1 MPSSIAALSG
11 LPTGSIAALGPRTMR
26 NSASAAS
33 LYWLRAHGLFIA
45 DRTSPSALRLAA
57 LPKAFHRRDRNTP
70 AIARKR
76 ERSARD
82 RWHKRKQFS
91 EEQII
96 SILKE
101 AEAGAV
107 VTYLCRSHGM
117 SSAIYYAREA
127 KFGALEVLDAR
138 QLRAS
143 KRTRA

>member
-33 LYWLRAHGLFIA
+33 LYWLRAHGLLIA

-117 SSAIYYAREA
+117 SSATYYAREA
-127 KFGALEVLDAR
+127 KLEVLDAR